1 MKGNFLKT
9 VAFNVIGVVNGDNGF
24 AFLLLST
31 VASPWESPLA
41 KEKGTDEEENVQE

>member
-1 MKGNFLKT
+1 MKT
-9 VAFNVIGVVNGDNGF
+9 AAFNVIEVVHGDNGF

-31 VASPWESPLA
+31 VALPWESPLA